1 MLASAGIYRFLKLL
15 ATAGPTVL
23 EGAEEGSQ
31 WTDLR
36 DKFGRVWFVFG
47 EVIAILNDQIR
58 SRRCLFLISFR
69 KRLLPFYNS
78 RCHHW

>member
-36 DKFGRVWFVFG
+36 DKFGRV
-47 EVIAILNDQIR
+47 
-58 SRRCLFLISFR
+58 
-69 KRLLPFYNS
+69 
-78 RCHHW
+78 